1 MPALLLALLALAAPA
16 QTLDTTAL
24 DRAIEAARKTFQ
36 APGIAVAIVRGD
48 QVVYLKGAGV
58 KKAGST
64 EPVTPDTRFA
74 LASTSKAFT
83 TTAMAMLVD
92 DGRLQWDDP
101 VRLRLPGFQ
110 LADPLANELVT
121 LRDLV
126 SHRTGLSRNDPLWY
140 STNWDRSQLLS
151 HIGQV
156 PLTKPFRSAYQ
167 YQNIMFLAAGQAVG
181 HASGLTWEQ
190 FIGQRIFGPLGMTNS
205 GFDAADAQRAPDVA
219 TPHALRR
226 NAVREVPWKD
236 ISNIGPA
243 GSLNSSARDMSRWL
257 RFQMAGGVWEGKRL
271 VSEKQLGET
280 HSPQMVIRN
289 EAPWAELNP
298 ESTYSAYGLG
308 WRLQD
313 YRGRLLISHGG
324 AIDGFRAQVGF
335 LPAEK
340 LGFVILTNIAV
351 TSVVESL
358 RYALLD
364 VLLAAPPRDWHGLYL
379 SVSRKQEQEAQQKR
393 RDRDAKR
400 IPGTKPALA
409 LNAYAGA
416 YDNPGYGQARISPR
430 ADGLLLEWGT
440 LKLPLRHWHYET
452 FQSPDDNTGMAATQ
466 VVFRLG
472 SDGAIESLRL
482 MDQEFRKLPGQGV
495 PK

>member
-1 MPALLLALLALAAPA
+1 MRVLLLALLALAAPA
-16 QTLDTTAL
+16 QTIDSAAL
-24 DRAIEAARKTFQ
+24 DRAVEAARKTFS

-48 QVVYLKGAGV
+48 QVVFLKGAGV
-58 KKAGST
+58 KKLGTSDA
-64 EPVTPDTRFA
+64 VTPDTRFA

-92 DGRLQWDDP
+92 EGKLQWDDP

-126 SHRTGLSRNDPLWY
+126 SHRTGLSRNDALWY
-140 STNWDRSQLLS
+140 STDWDRREILRR
-151 HIGQV
+151 IGSV
-156 PLTKPFRSAYQ
+156 PLSKPFRSAYQ
-167 YQNIMFLAAGQAVG
+167 YQNIMFLAAGEAVG
-181 HASGLTWEQ
+181 HASGGTWEH
-190 FIGQRIFGPLGMTNS
+190 FIGQRIFAPLGMTNS
-205 GFDAADAQRAPDVA
+205 GFDAADAQKAADVA
-219 TPHALRR
+219 TPHIMR
-226 NAVREVPWKD
+226 NNVVKEAPWKN
-236 ISNIGPA
+236 ISSIGPA

-271 VSEKQLGET
+271 VSEKQLRET
-280 HSPQMVIRN
+280 QSPQMVIRD

-298 ESTYSAYGLG
+298 ETTYSAYGLG

-340 LGFVILTNIAV
+340 LGFVILTNLAT

-364 VLLAAPPRDWHGLYL
+364 VLLGTAGRDWNALYSGVL
-379 SVSRKQEQEAQQKR
+379 KKQEQESARKR
-393 RDRDAKR
+393 AELAAKR
-400 IPGTKPALA
+400 VPGTRPALPV
-409 LNAYAGA
+409 NDYAGV
-416 YDNPGYGQARISPR
+416 YTNPGYGSARVRPQ

-440 LKLPLRHWHYET
+440 LNLPLEHWHYET
-452 FQSPDDNTGMAATQ
+452 FQSPNDTTESANTQ

-472 SDGAIESLRL
+472 ADGQVEGLRL
-482 MDQEFRKLPGQGV
+482 MEQDFRRQTGKDSG
-495 PK
+495 K